1 MTCDNL
7 CSLAEQ
13 LVEDQYTIHHLVFSV
28 NFAMK
33 YVNQM
38 LVRVRRAIFIF
49 NRVEYFF
56 SPFSFYVSLLLWS
69 SCCVMRFTISLV
81 QILFFP
87 TICRFFLEVNL
98 FLSFF
103 VCRQQVLIFCN
114 RRDLFSIKGPV
125 CHFSNVHVFA
135 LHVQSKDMESSI
147 LKITRI

>member
-7 CSLAEQ
+7 CSLAEL
-13 LVEDQYTIHHLVFSV
+13 LVEDQYTIHHIVFSE
-28 NFAMK
+28 NFAIK

-49 NRVEYFF
+49 SRVEYFF

-98 FLSFF
+98 FLFF
-103 VCRQQVLIFCN
+103 LCVGSRY
-114 RRDLFSIKGPV
+114 LFSVIDGISSRSK
-125 CHFSNVHVFA
+125 A
-135 LHVQSKDMESSI
+135 LFVTFQMYMFLSFMSKIRIWVVQY
-147 LKITRI
+147 